1 MCGKSNY
8 IGGIAGDNGG
18 VIKNCYV
25 CAKSIE
31 GTYGYGVEIGGI
43 AGRSKSD
50 REDNGIFNC
59 CNLTPVT
66 GAESSSSY
74 GGVGGIVGWIDE
86 GSVVNCYSIGK
97 VEPYEGENCGGL
109 IGYIYSSKTI
119 VANCYRDIACAKCS
133 WWQNPNN
140 PPTENANTPNKSLN
154 ESVMRSTGFLSDLN
168 ANREGAASWSLWEI
182 RSESPYPLP
191 KPVTKLD
198 GCQIQLAQ
206 STYVYDG
213 TEKEPAV
220 VVTLGGQILVKDVD
234 YSVTYLNN
242 KYAGTAII
250 LLEGDGNYMGE
261 ASAAFQ
267 ILKAGRSF
275 EGKKSFTKQMSD
287 REFYLDIQPKGDNC
301 ILSYASSD
309 GSVASVNQTGKV
321 TLKGAGKADI
331 TVKAPETANYYQ
343 GTATVQITVK
353 PSKVRIKSAVL
364 RHGRLSVSWK
374 KDKKADG
381 YQLQYAKDKGFKTGV
396 KTVTVKK
403 KTSLRRKVLSGV
415 KYVRVRAGSRGIYGK
430 WSKKKVKL

>member
-1 MCGKSNY
+1 MSKVL
-8 IGGIAGDNGG
+8 GDP
-18 VIKNCYV
+18 I
-25 CAKSIE
+25 
-31 GTYGYGVEIGGI
+31 
-43 AGRSKSD
+43 
-50 REDNGIFNC
+50 
-59 CNLTPVT
+59 
-66 GAESSSSY
+66 
-74 GGVGGIVGWIDE
+74 
-86 GSVVNCYSIGK
+86 
-97 VEPYEGENCGGL
+97 
-109 IGYIYSSKTI
+109 
-119 VANCYRDIACAKCS
+119 
-133 WWQNPNN
+133 
-140 PPTENANTPNKSLN
+140 
-154 ESVMRSTGFLSDLN
+154 MRSTGFLNDLN
-168 ANREGAASWSLWEI
+168 ANREGEASCALWEI

-220 VVTLGGQILVKDVD
+220 MVTLGGQILVKDVD

-242 KYAGTAII
+242 KNAGTATI
-250 LLEGDGNYMGE
+250 LLDGDGNYMGE
-261 ASAAFQ
+261 ASATFQ
-267 ILKAGRSF
+267 ILKAGRNF
-275 EGKKSFTKQMSD
+275 EGKKSLTKQISD
-287 REFYLDIQPKGDNC
+287 REFYLNIQPKGDKC

-321 TLKGAGKADI
+321 TIKGAGKVDI

-343 GTATVQITVK
+343 GTATVQITVN